1 MKNTVVEW
9 LIRFVKGIFIGT
21 GFIFPGVSGGALAA
35 IFGLYERMIE
45 FMANITKNIKE
56 NILFFLPVGLGALIG
71 IVVLTYPL
79 EYCLNYHYETTMW
92 LFVGTIIGTFPSLW
106 KQAEKKGRN
115 QLDIIVMVIAF
126 LISVIFLKFGAEL
139 LSGSIP
145 QNYIT
150 WTLAGVIIALG
161 ILIPGLSPSNFLLY
175 MGMYGTMILG
185 FKQLNFSIL
194 VPIAIGGILC
204 ILILSKGIDF
214 LFKNFY
220 SRLFHIIIGVVLAST
235 VMIIP
240 IDYNYFS
247 IGIVSCIIACIA
259 GIVLGYWMSGL
270 EEKYKS

>member
-45 FMANITKNIKE
+45 FMANITKNMKE

-79 EYCLNYHYETTMW
+79 EYCLNYHYESTMW

-247 IGIVSCIIACIA
+247 IGIISCIIACIA